1 MADEHTGPALQ
12 FGVTGGQLAV
22 TGGEYDPGYSE
33 EIDSV
38 IRNLPEVVNH
48 CLNKA
53 EELLSRCGSN
63 NFEIVL
69 STTSGGEV
77 FNDATDAL
85 GRRHY
90 LKGGGKGSGTST
102 SPEKQRPRAYVAPAN
117 NKGIHEEL
125 SDAVLLK
132 AALGMAGK

>member
-1 MADEHTGPALQ
+1 MADEGPSLQ
-12 FGVTGGQLAV
+12 FGVSGGGLVA
-22 TGGEYDPGYSE
+22 TGGEYDPGYSK
-33 EIDSV
+33 EIDHI
-38 IRNLPEVVNH
+38 IRNLPEVVDH
-48 CLNKA
+48 CLSRA
-53 EELLSRCGSN
+53 RDLLSRCGSK

-69 STTSGGEV
+69 STTKGGEV

-85 GRRHY
+85 GRRHF
-90 LKGGGKGSGTST
+90 LRGGGKGAGTDK
-102 SPEKQRPRAYVAPAN
+102 PVEKQRPRAYVAPAN